1 MRVRWQAT
9 ELSPSGRSS
18 WSMFR
23 RLLRRLRR
31 GCRVGGLCVPPGGQL
46 VPLGGLRVPLG
57 GLRVPTRSHCPFMPW
72 RWPQGWAPCTGARP
86 AGTLRHGGLSALGRR
101 GPRGSVARRF
111 PALAMCTSWGRKGV
125 CSVGA
130 QHSEEP
136 RQEQRTGGRSG
147 ADAKRWRQVS
157 EWEKPRAGSGP
168 DPSEARPEAELGF
181 REPAWPRRWRGS
193 VVWKIG
199 SGKECRLQS
208 CVNLSMAVAGQG
220 LVYLYVEVRVSCLQ

>member
-1 MRVRWQAT
+1 M
-9 ELSPSGRSS
+9 
-18 WSMFR
+18 
-23 RLLRRLRR
+23 
-31 GCRVGGLCVPPGGQL
+31 
-46 VPLGGLRVPLG
+46 
-57 GLRVPTRSHCPFMPW
+57 
-72 RWPQGWAPCTGARP
+72 
-86 AGTLRHGGLSALGRR
+86 
-101 GPRGSVARRF
+101 
-111 PALAMCTSWGRKGV
+111 
-125 CSVGA
+125 GA

-168 DPSEARPEAELGF
+168 DPSEAHPEAEPGSW
-181 REPAWPRRWRGS
+181 EPARPRGRRRS

-208 CVNLSMAVAGQG
+208 CVNLSTAVAGQG

>member
-46 VPLGGLRVPLG
+46 VPLGGLRVP
-57 GLRVPTRSHCPFMPW
+57 TRSRCPFMPW

-86 AGTLRHGGLSALGRR
+86 AGTLRHGGLSALGCR

-147 ADAKRWRQVS
+147 ADAKQWRQVS

-168 DPSEARPEAELGF
+168 DPPARRA
-181 REPAWPRRWRGS
+181 RRRSSAPGSQRGRGAGDG
-193 VVWKIG
+193 VL
-199 SGKECRLQS
+199 SGKSVLGRS
-208 CVNLSMAVAGQG
+208 VACSH
-220 LVYLYVEVRVSCLQ
+220 V